1 MKYKTII
8 VDLDRTLLQTDKSL
22 SKYTI
27 DTLKKCKEKG
37 MNLIV
42 ATGRPLRNTTEYND
56 ILNFDSLV
64 LSNGARIITK
74 DKEIFNEINK
84 NSAKKILNI
93 LEKHNIKITI
103 ETKETAYSNVKIDN
117 FETIV
122 VNDLTKIIE
131 ENEVLKIIIG
141 LEDENTI
148 NIIKEYIDENVYYTI
163 AHNVVAQI
171 MSSKATKL
179 KGIEK
184 VFELNNYS
192 FEESIFFGDD
202 NDDIGLIQKCKTG
215 VSMSNAI
222 EKVKKASDVITLSN
236 DEDGV
241 AKFINENVL
250 TGDKDETSFFSNN

>member
-8 VDLDRTLLQTDKSL
+8 VDLDRTLLHTDKSV

-37 MNLIV
+37 MNLVV

-56 ILNFDSLV
+56 ILHFDSLV

-74 DKEIFNEINK
+74 DKEIFNQINK
-84 NSAKKILNI
+84 KSIKKILSI
-93 LEKHNIKITI
+93 LKKHNFKITI
-103 ETKETAYSNVKIDN
+103 ETKDTAYSNVKIDN

-122 VNDLTKIIE
+122 VNDLNKVIE
-131 ENEVLKIIIG
+131 ENEILKIIIG
-141 LEDENTI
+141 IEDENTI
-148 NIIKEYIDENVYYTI
+148 NTVKEYIDENVYYTV
-163 AHNVVAQI
+163 AHKVVVQI
-171 MSSKATKL
+171 MSSEATKL
-179 KGIEK
+179 KGVEK
-184 VFELNNYS
+184 VFEINNLS

-222 EKVKKASDVITLSN
+222 EKVKEASDVITSSN

-241 AKFINENVL
+241 AKFIIENVL
-250 TGDKDETSFFSNN
+250 EGEK